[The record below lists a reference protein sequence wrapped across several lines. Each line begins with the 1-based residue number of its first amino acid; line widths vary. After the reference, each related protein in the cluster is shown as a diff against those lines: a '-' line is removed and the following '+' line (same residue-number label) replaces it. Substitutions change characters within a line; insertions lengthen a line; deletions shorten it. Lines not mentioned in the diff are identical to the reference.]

1 MDIYT
6 TMIAVSILVYVVIGN
21 YAGRGIKRLD
31 DYYVARRQAP
41 TLIIVGTLVASVLSS
56 TMFLGDAGFAYETQ
70 AGPSVLFPQ
79 ASCIGYVLGA
89 IYFGRYLRRSRAT
102 TVAGFFGH
110 RLNTR

>member
-41 TLIIVGTLVASVLSS
+41 TLIIVGPDPPSPEGETLSLTYHPVPDIA
-56 TMFLGDAGFAYETQ
+56 
-70 AGPSVLFPQ
+70 
-79 ASCIGYVLGA
+79 
-89 IYFGRYLRRSRAT
+89 
-102 TVAGFFGH
+102 
-110 RLNTR
+110 